1 MKGSESERDSFAKGL
16 KERLPPDLKD
26 SFSSEQLDALKIA
39 FGARRWGKHPVDLRG
54 TLNLLGWRYYY
65 VLLIGRNKR
74 ELTRNERRLSRLG
87 TALGVFAFLF
97 FSALVGLLMLYLA
110 KSALGID
117 LLPNHSFGVWSWFKG
132 S

>member
-1 MKGSESERDSFAKGL
+1 MKQSLKERDSFAKGL
-16 KERLPPDLKD
+16 KERLPPDLRE
-26 SFSSEQLDALKIA
+26 SFTIEQLDALKIA

-74 ELTRNERRLSRLG
+74 EMTRNERRLSRLG
-87 TALGVFAFLF
+87 TALGIFVFLV
-97 FSALVGLLMLYLA
+97 FSGLVGLLMVYLA

-132 S
+132 A